1 MRDLNN
7 ACSRRD
13 FFSSMFKE
21 LAAAAGNVAATLT
34 DGVGLLEDAGAKQ
47 PVAPDK
53 KPFVRPPGAVSE
65 EIFLDLCT
73 KCDDCVKACPEWVLR
88 KTGPQ
93 FGKRLEGYPML
104 LPATNPCVFCT
115 GLPCITACK
124 TGALEAPAPG
134 ATVRIGLAAV
144 KAQLCYMSQGQP
156 CDYCVKECPVRPKA
170 ISLSARGLPAVVDAS
185 ACTGCGECA
194 QICPAN
200 AITIE
205 ALR

>member
-1 MRDLNN
+1 MSDLNN

-13 FFSSMFKE
+13 FFSAMFKE
-21 LAAAAGNVAATLT
+21 LAGAAGTVATTFTENMAL
-34 DGVGLLEDAGAKQ
+34 VSDAGAKSL
-47 PVAPDK
+47 PPPT
-53 KPFVRPPGAVSE
+53 KPFVRPPGAVAE
-65 EIFLDLCT
+65 ADFLNLCT
-73 KCDDCVKACPEWVLR
+73 RCDDCIKACPEWVVR
-88 KTGPQ
+88 KTGPE
-93 FGKRLEGYPML
+93 FGKLLEGYPIL
-104 LPATNPCVFCT
+104 LPAQNPCLFCT

-134 ATVRIGLAAV
+134 AAVRIGQAV
-144 KAQLCYMSQGQP
+144 VNAQMCYMGQGQP

-170 ISLSARGLPAVVDAS
+170 ISLGARGLPAIVDAS